1 MLTPSIAHME
11 WSEVKWWMS
20 FKTHPRRRQIKQAAQ
35 QKHDWGQRTNVKG
48 RQINKLSMQRLAACV
63 GKYYFMQN
71 IWKAHHGLI
80 MIQQTSTIEF
90 PCLAFHISHN
100 LSSYHQ
106 SSYLGKPVRDNC
118 SSVTESGCK
127 HRVRTE
133 YCMDWCLKQSQV
145 LLIAEPYSSRAT
157 GPNSR
162 LYKDCS
168 IY

>member
-1 MLTPSIAHME
+1 
-11 WSEVKWWMS
+11 MS
-20 FKTHPRRRQIKQAAQ
+20 FKTHSRRRQIEQAAQ
-35 QKHDWGQRTNVKG
+35 QKQDWGQRTNVKG

-80 MIQQTSTIEF
+80 MIQQTSTIDF
-90 PCLAFHISHN
+90 PCLTFHISHN

-106 SSYLGKPVRDNC
+106 SSYLLKPVQDNC

-127 HRVRTE
+127 HQNTV
-133 YCMDWCLKQSQV
+133 WIGAWSKFKL
-145 LLIAEPYSSRAT
+145 LLITEPYSSRAT

-162 LYKDCS
+162 FYKDCS